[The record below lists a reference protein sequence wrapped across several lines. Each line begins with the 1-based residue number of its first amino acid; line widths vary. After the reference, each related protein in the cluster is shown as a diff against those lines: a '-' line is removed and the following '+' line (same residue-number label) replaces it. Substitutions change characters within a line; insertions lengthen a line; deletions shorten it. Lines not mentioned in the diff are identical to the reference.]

1 VDPASAG
8 TDDDVVDVVDVGVL
22 VGVVEV
28 ELVVGVDVGVDVEA
42 GGATP
47 VSGDTHPAGDDVA
60 PDCPGMSTV
69 PAQPKSENFASLELV
84 EPSVKCATD
93 RVWRIYPDASMETC
107 TVVPVYP
114 WDARMAFAA
123 AIASASCAV
132 VSGTFA
138 SCAAV
143 MDS

>member
-1 VDPASAG
+1 
-8 TDDDVVDVVDVGVL
+8 
-22 VGVVEV
+22 
-28 ELVVGVDVGVDVEA
+28 
-42 GGATP
+42 
-47 VSGDTHPAGDDVA
+47 
-60 PDCPGMSTV
+60 
-69 PAQPKSENFASLELV
+69 
-84 EPSVKCATD
+84 
-93 RVWRIYPDASMETC
+93 METC